1 MGRLIQVF
9 EYEKLTLFASDN
21 LFGYKLTQPE
31 LEKLYEFNDT
41 SNNIYFTAI
50 RNGIK
55 FKSYVG
61 VIQIGTL
68 TIEILPKADRNISKD
83 ASEYRL
89 WSKALLKML
98 AYCNYIKVDSV
109 SEANLHQRYHS
120 ILDLYFDL
128 YLNEVSRLLHQGLIK
143 KYRYKAV
150 NSGAFKGRIIFG
162 KHIQKNL
169 IHQERTYTSQQVYDY
184 EHTINQILLRALS
197 ILNTLD
203 IHCRLKDQIARIK
216 MDFPEITEIAIN
228 KTHFEQVYTNR
239 KNLGYE
245 EALKIAKMIIL
256 NYSPDIRSGREN
268 MIALLFDMNKLWEE
282 YVYRMLMR
290 AKSDQYN
297 ISFQNR
303 KKFWEHKTI
312 RPDLVIEIKQNDGT
326 IKCHIIDTKWKIISD
341 FSPSDDDLQQMFA
354 YNLYWDAEQSLLLYP
369 QTHTESDISG
379 SFHKKILEDNRCMIG
394 FISVLDDSGSLD
406 LDIGFKVLEKLETE
420 Y

>member
-9 EYEKLTLFASDN
+9 EYEKLTLFANDN
-21 LFGYKLTQPE
+21 LFGYKLTQSE
-31 LEKLYEFNDT
+31 LDKLYEFNDT

-61 VIQIGTL
+61 VIQIGSQ

-83 ASEYRL
+83 PTEYQL

-120 ILDLYFDL
+120 IIDLYFDL
-128 YLNEVSRLLHQGLIK
+128 YLNEVSRLTHQGLIK
-143 KYRYKAV
+143 KYRHKAE

-162 KHIQKNL
+162 KHIQQNL
-169 IHQERTYTSQQVYDY
+169 IHQEQTYTSHQVYDY

-203 IHCRLKDQIARIK
+203 IHSRLKDRIARIK
-216 MDFPEITEIAIN
+216 LDFPEINEIAIN
-228 KTHFEQVYTNR
+228 KNHFEQVTINR
-239 KNLGYE
+239 KTLGYE

-256 NYSPDIRSGREN
+256 NYSPDIRSGHEN

-282 YVYRMLMR
+282 YVYRMLIR
-290 AKSDQYN
+290 VKGDKY
-297 ISFQNR
+297 IVKFQDP
-303 KKFWEHKTI
+303 KKFWENKII
-312 RPDLVIEIKQNDGT
+312 RPDLVVERKLLDGT
-326 IKCHIIDTKWKIISD
+326 LQYYIIDTKWKVITDS
-341 FSPSDDDLQQMFA
+341 SPSGNDLQQMFT
-354 YNLYWDAEQSLLLYP
+354 YNLYWNAEQSLLLYP
-369 QTHTESDISG
+369 RTHIESDISG
-379 SFHKKILEDNRCMIG
+379 SFHKKILEDNRCKIG
-394 FISVLDDSGSLD
+394 FVSVLDEEGSLD
-406 LDIGFKVLEKLETE
+406 LEIGRKVFEKLEG